1 MSAVLKKV
9 GTTPHWIL
17 KRESPPGFA
26 QFLESAIHILPQLPP
41 LDILYSFIGK
51 LHPFT
56 LTHPYHFFLGFSSP
70 RGILWLPGL
79 GISMW
84 KSITAGRAC
93 SPCHRLQAWGW
104 GPLRGQPLCL
114 GKSPSLSM
122 AVIPKCFAMCCTA
135 HSKCKAVLIFDKAI
149 PTIN

>member
-26 QFLESAIHILPQLPP
+26 QFPESAIHILPQLPP
-41 LDILYSFIGK
+41 LGILYSFTGK

-56 LTHPYHFFLGFSSP
+56 LAHPYHYFWDS
-70 RGILWLPGL
+70 LPPEGSCDYL
-79 GISMW
+79 DSGSQCGSQSRQGEHALPAIGS
-84 KSITAGRAC
+84 
-93 SPCHRLQAWGW
+93 RLEDE
-104 GPLRGQPLCL
+104 GPSGDNHSALE
-114 GKSPSLSM
+114 KSLSLST
-122 AVIPKCFAMCCTA
+122 AVIPKCFVMCCTA